1 MNNEIIKKF
10 SKNRFLLVVILLI
23 VFSLGGS
30 LVLSVIAGENNNNLA
45 SNNSQEEEQEEE
57 KNPYDSFA
65 LQTMKNQLLKNGFD
79 DFTLSIEEQEE
90 GRTLALK
97 YETKSEEGSFEKE
110 MALIAGTFIG
120 IKNYNEW
127 DVGRFEATIKDNEED
142 IKGTWHIAE
151 KWVEDYSNGEISDE
165 DFVSKIID
173 SYQSI

>member
-1 MNNEIIKKF
+1 MNNQIIKKL

-30 LVLSVIAGENNNNLA
+30 LVLSVVAGENNNNLT
-45 SNNSQEEEQEEE
+45 NNGNQEEEQEEK
-57 KNPYDSFA
+57 KNSYDSFA
-65 LQTMKNQLLKNGFD
+65 LQTMKNQLLKNGID
-79 DFTLSIEEQEE
+79 DFTLSIKEQEE

-97 YETKSEEGSFEKE
+97 YKTNSEQESFEQE

-151 KWVEDYSNGEISDE
+151 KWLEDYNNGDMSDE